1 MHTSCTCTLLS
12 REAPGRHLKPRRA
25 QPTHPIR
32 GTNRTSPHYLPP
44 RNIVTGARVNA
55 RGKVIVPFLSKLNKR
70 IPSQHVAV
78 VEAVSYSGYA
88 AVYVASLA
96 AMHRV
101 GADASSGGALRIYRW
116 KRMGGSHAPHDR
128 NATKHVEL
136 QRNLSSLSH
145 LTWLPAHRS
154 CVFVSHP
161 PVPIFHVYG
170 KVIVP
175 FLSKLNKRIP
185 SQHVAVVEA
194 VSYSGYAAVYVASLA
209 AMHRVGADAS
219 SGGALRIYRWKRMG
233 GSHAPH
239 DRNAT
244 KHVELQRNLSSLSHL
259 TWLPAHRSC
268 VFVCG
273 RLSRSSDSS
282 DKSLTPGLSR
292 LDVNASCHAGGSQLR
307 RCRHTCGQLPRFCTR
322 TRWVGR
328 RRSAL

>member
-25 QPTHPIR
+25 QPTHPTR
-32 GTNRTSPHYLPP
+32 GTNRTSPHYLLP

-116 KRMGGSHAPHDR
+116 KRRGGSHAPHDR

-136 QRNLSSLSH
+136 QRNS
-145 LTWLPAHRS
+145 
-154 CVFVSHP
+154 
-161 PVPIFHVYG
+161 
-170 KVIVP
+170 
-175 FLSKLNKRIP
+175 
-185 SQHVAVVEA
+185 
-194 VSYSGYAAVYVASLA
+194 
-209 AMHRVGADAS
+209 
-219 SGGALRIYRWKRMG
+219 
-233 GSHAPH
+233 
-239 DRNAT
+239 
-244 KHVELQRNLSSLSHL
+244 SSLSHL

-282 DKSLTPGLSR
+282 DKSLTPGPSR
-292 LDVNASCHAGGSQLR
+292 LDVDASCAGGSQLR

-328 RRSAL
+328 RRSALRYRGDASDDQGDSVHEDDGRVGRHQQGRHP